1 MNAATPQ
8 TDQSSVA
15 VGYTGAQIAGD
26 TNIVAIGWNNA
37 TSKITSVTDSA
48 GNTYQLAVPTARGA
62 GLSQAIYY
70 APNIKAAAAGTNT
83 VTVNFNTATRYVDV
97 RATEYSGLD
106 PVNPFDVGTSASGTG
121 TTANSGTVTTTT
133 ANALIFGAGITTGGF
148 STAGTNYATR
158 IITTPDRDIAEDRIV
173 TTTGAYSA
181 TAPLSGSAAWVMQ
194 VATFRAAS
202 TTTAAAPPYPASV
215 SGRKILDQNGDVYLM
230 RTFSSWGMAQQLAP
244 AEITAALEA
253 VAANGFNA
261 VTVWIGGGFNLDSR
275 RSRYTNANGD
285 GFWTGT
291 PWASG
296 LGEGWSSVDSIV
308 QETARLG
315 LTANLSFC
323 GGCGADWESVT
334 DADMYDAGVAIATR
348 YLAYPNIVWHVMF
361 DNSTRPVIDAG
372 PADRRALPRHRRH
385 RRAIDPAA
393 LGGADKREQHLRP
406 VPERRSAL
414 LLLQPDA
421 QRLVQLRQ
429 QLDRD
434 RRGVVCRGRHGDR

>member
-1 MNAATPQ
+1 M
-8 TDQSSVA
+8 
-15 VGYTGAQIAGD
+15 
-26 TNIVAIGWNNA
+26 
-37 TSKITSVTDSA
+37 
-48 GNTYQLAVPTARGA
+48 
-62 GLSQAIYY
+62 
-70 APNIKAAAAGTNT
+70 
-83 VTVNFNTATRYVDV
+83 
-97 RATEYSGLD
+97 
-106 PVNPFDVGTSASGTG
+106 
-121 TTANSGTVTTTT
+121 
-133 ANALIFGAGITTGGF
+133 TTGGF
-148 STAGTNYATR
+148 STAGTDFTTR
-158 IITTPDRDIAEDRIV
+158 IITTPDADIAEDRIV
-173 TTTGAYSA
+173 TATGAYNA

-261 VTVWIGGGFNLDSR
+261 VTVWIGGGFGLGSSWN
-275 RSRYTNANGD
+275 RYTNANGD

-296 LGEGWSSVDSIV
+296 LGEGWSSVDWIV

-323 GGCGADWESVT
+323 SGCGFDWESVT

-348 YLAYPNIVWHVMF
+348 YLAYPHIVWHVMF
-361 DNSTRPVIDAG
+361 DDSSAPSSTRGQRIDALFHGIDDTEGRSTRPVRWAE
-372 PADRRALPRHRRH
+372 PLNV
-385 RRAIDPAA
+385 
-393 LGGADKREQHLRP
+393 EQHLRP
-406 VPERRSAL
+406 APERRSAL

-434 RRGVVCRGRHGDR
+434 RRGVVRRGRHGDR